1 MKPILCVSDCTLAAS
16 HQSENTMDKGSSS
29 KVYYGKVRRESLVVT
44 LEKTNQVCLALD
56 HKLF

>member
-44 LEKTNQVCLALD
+44 LEKLLGT
-56 HKLF
+56 H